1 LRLKIFYKTFP
12 ETSRCPACGKIG
24 TVRRSRSRNFFESIL
39 KASNVFGIYKCKECG
54 WRGIQK
60 KISLNRYS
68 LVTIVFYSGLILTV
82 AYIISKVLKKNFG
95 GE

>member
-1 LRLKIFYKTFP
+1 M
-12 ETSRCPACGKIG
+12 
-24 TVRRSRSRNFFESIL
+24 
-39 KASNVFGIYKCKECG
+39 FGLFKCKECG

-60 KISLNRYS
+60 RIFLNRYS
-68 LVTIVFYSGLILTV
+68 FITLAFYGGLVVSA